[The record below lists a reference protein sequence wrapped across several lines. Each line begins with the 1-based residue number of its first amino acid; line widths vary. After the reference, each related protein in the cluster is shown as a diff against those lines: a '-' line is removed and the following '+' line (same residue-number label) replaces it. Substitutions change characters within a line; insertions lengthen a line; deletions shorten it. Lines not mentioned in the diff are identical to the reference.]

1 MSVFMDCPWCGDPT
15 DAVGRCYCP
24 ESAVARGIIV
34 VPDPVPREL
43 GPRIDLM
50 KALDDSLKAPRR
62 ACLALAALGFAF
74 QRIADN
80 DTTHRAIK
88 RANWGWAR
96 TESKKLANAILC
108 ALHDDVDEAID
119 GTPELPEEGA

>member
-24 ESAVARGIIV
+24 ESAVGLCDLSKDLTDRLTGHFEIV
-34 VPDPVPREL
+34 
-43 GPRIDLM
+43 
-50 KALDDSLKAPRR
+50 R